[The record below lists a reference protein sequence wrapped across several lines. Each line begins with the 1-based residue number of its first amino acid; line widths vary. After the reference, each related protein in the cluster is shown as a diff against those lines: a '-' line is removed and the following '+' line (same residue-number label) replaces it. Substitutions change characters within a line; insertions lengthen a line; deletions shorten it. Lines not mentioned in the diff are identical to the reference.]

1 MEFELLTIITETS
14 NNVFQKLGAF
24 LSESVYQKGL
34 KKILEKSGLDVSTEI
49 SIPLLLDDIY
59 IDNANLRIDMII
71 SYKNQKYIIENKSTT
86 KLSIEHEYQL
96 LRYLKHMNIE
106 YGFLIN
112 YPKIK
117 NINDELICEIKMIKN
132 NI

>member
-1 MEFELLTIITETS
+1 MEELHTIISETS
-14 NNVFQKLGAF
+14 NYVFEKLGAF

-34 KKILEKSGLDVSTEI
+34 KKILERKGIDVSTEI

-71 SYKNQKYIIENKSTT
+71 QYNNEKYIIENKSVM

-96 LRYLKHMNIE
+96 LRYLKHMNIK

-112 YPKIK
+112 YLKIK
-117 NINDELICEIKMIKN
+117 NINDELKCEIKMIEN